1 MQAAPWRN
9 PCRLA
14 SLAPMFNAF
23 AVSDNALQHNSATT
37 VSGYPYVGGSKFAQ
51 LFLQIQNP
59 ESGCRR
65 VRSST
70 ILANHHIDS
79 EVPREIFLRNDRRI
93 HCSSQVSLFPTKT
106 SVFDR
111 AARHRDHDPSRATRA
126 VTVGV
131 GALPA
136 SLLRD

>member
-79 EVPREIFLRNDRRI
+79 EGKADQSLPREIFLRNDRRI

-111 AARHRDHDPSRATRA
+111 AARHRDHDPSRATR
-126 VTVGV
+126 V
-131 GALPA
+131 PA